1 MLRALRT
8 RSGLAPAPVDVE
20 SFPMKILS
28 TIGGFLL
35 LTSSPGCFYAIRD
48 EFTECHIRIEDHFA
62 ASAAWRAYRWEHGP
76 VSCPHSFKEGF
87 YAGYSDVSNG
97 KTGCPPI
104 MIPAN
109 CHSKMWLDMCS
120 QEEKTCAWYNGYS
133 AGVSIAS
140 QDGSEGIHQLPLRLS
155 SPTAPGGPH
164 ADAGGQAVLGAA
176 DSNPAMPAMS
186 AMPADAQMALPP
198 PAPAA
203 MPAPIMTEQSPFL
216 PPIQ

>member
-1 MLRALRT
+1 
-8 RSGLAPAPVDVE
+8 
-20 SFPMKILS
+20 MKILS

-35 LTSSPGCFYAIRD
+35 LTSSSGCFYAIRD
-48 EFTECHIRIEDHFA
+48 EMTESHIRIEDHFA
-62 ASAAWRAYRWEHGP
+62 AGAAWRAYRWEHGP

-104 MIPAN
+104 MIPAS

-140 QDGSEGIHQLPLRLS
+140 QDGSEGIHQVPLRLS
-155 SPTAPGGPH
+155 SPAAAGGPH
-164 ADAGGQAVLGAA
+164 ADAGGQAALGAA
-176 DSNPAMPAMS
+176 DSNPAAMPAMS
-186 AMPADAQMALPP
+186 ALPAESQIPP
-198 PAPAA
+198 SAA